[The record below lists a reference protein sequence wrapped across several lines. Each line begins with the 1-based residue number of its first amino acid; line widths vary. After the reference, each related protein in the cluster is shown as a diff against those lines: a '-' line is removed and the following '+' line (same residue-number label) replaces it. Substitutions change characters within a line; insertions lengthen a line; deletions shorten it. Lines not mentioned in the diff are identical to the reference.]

1 MGPKICPSTPVMVNK
16 GVNAAMVMTV
26 ENNTELSTWMALM
39 KMVRKRVVQPMAGSV
54 KVAPGPVAMTRK
66 S

>member
-1 MGPKICPSTPVMVNK
+1 MVNK